1 MQISTKGRYGLRV
14 MIELAL
20 RKKDGQVLVYVL
32 SHSQGISANYV
43 HNILNSLKRA
53 GLVRAVRGPK
63 GGYELAKPAEKITAL
78 DVVSALEGEPNVVF
92 CVGAPK
98 QCPRSEGCVSKDLW
112 VEVSSAVSKIL
123 GKYTLADLA
132 RRQKDRQGA
141 AASTFEI

>member
-20 RKKDGQVLVYVL
+20 RKKDGQVLVDVL
-32 SHSQGISANYV
+32 SQSQGISANYV
-43 HNILNSLKRA
+43 HNILNALKRA

-98 QCPRSEGCVSKDLW
+98 QCPRAEGCVSKDIW
-112 VEVSSAVSKIL
+112 VELTTAFCEIL
-123 GKYTLADLA
+123 GKYTLAELA
-132 RRQKDRQGA
+132 RRQKDRQGPA
-141 AASTFEI
+141 VPSFEI